1 MLLKDCVENIVSK
14 HARAAPGRQVKG
26 ITGQKMIEARKPLS
40 QLARADFYAP
50 YPQGLAQYP
59 WATVLWT
66 KPCAAGRTA
75 LCNGFLP

>member
-1 MLLKDCVENIVSK
+1 MLLKGCVEKIVSK
-14 HARAAPGRQVKG
+14 HARPTPGQQVKG
-26 ITGQKMIEARKPLS
+26 LIDQKMIEARKPLP
-40 QLARADFYAP
+40 QLARVDFYAR

-66 KPCAAGRTA
+66 KPCNTRPVA